1 VGAEELVPS
10 DRAREL
16 VRGAYDMHVHIAPD
30 TVERRIDDVGL
41 ARRCRELGLAG
52 FQLKSHYTS
61 TAERAAVVRG
71 VVPEVGVFGAVTLN
85 RAVGGMNPLAV
96 EIAAR
101 EGARTVW
108 LPTVDS
114 LNEMTGAHELAPGA
128 KPPVWMRLQ
137 RELRQQGVDIEPVR
151 VVDDAGALLPETR
164 AVLESVARH
173 GMVLATGHLSRDEIF
188 AVVDAAVD
196 AGIATIVITHPEF
209 PAQDIGIEDQVE
221 LAAKG
226 ALLERCFTTPHT
238 GKVTWERVFEAIRAT
253 GPENSVLST
262 DLGQVFNPPVED
274 GLPLMA
280 DRLLE
285 AGFDE
290 EEIRTMAVTNTRRLA
305 LQRPEAD
312 GPSQD
317 AGLDAPRR

>member
-1 VGAEELVPS
+1 MAADDLTPT

-41 ARRCRELGLAG
+41 ARRCRKLGLAG

-61 TAERAAVVRG
+61 TAERASVVRG
-71 VVPEVGVFGAVTLN
+71 VVPDVEVFGAVTLN

-137 RELRQQGVDIEPVR
+137 QELRDQGVEIEPVR

-188 AVVDAAVD
+188 AVVDAAVE

-221 LAAKG
+221 LAGKG

-253 GPENSVLST
+253 GPEHSVLST

-305 LQRPEAD
+305 R
-312 GPSQD
+312 G
-317 AGLDAPRR
+317 

>member
-1 VGAEELVPS
+1 MADPDQPS
-10 DRAREL
+10 ARAREL

-30 TVERRIDDVGL
+30 MVERIIDDVAL
-41 ARRCRELGLAG
+41 AERCLELGLAG

-61 TAERAAVVRG
+61 TAERARVVRARRCPG
-71 VVPEVGVFGAVTLN
+71 VEVFGAITLN

-114 LNEMTGAHELAPGA
+114 LNEMTGGHELAPGA
-128 KPPVWMRLQ
+128 KLPVWMRLQ
-137 RELRQQGVDIEPVR
+137 HELREQGVHIEPVR
-151 VVDDAGALLPETR
+151 VLDDGGGLLPETAGGARVDRPSR
-164 AVLESVARH
+164 AGARH
-173 GMVLATGHLSRDEIF
+173 RPPQPRRDLRRRRRRRGEP
-188 AVVDAAVD
+188 
-196 AGIATIVITHPEF
+196 GIATIVVTHPEF
-209 PAQDIGIEDQVE
+209 PAQDIGVDDQRE

-238 GKVTWERVFEAIRAT
+238 GKVTWERVYDAIRAT
-253 GPENSVLST
+253 GPEHSVLST

-274 GLPLMA
+274 GLALMA

-285 AGFDE
+285 ARLRRGGGPHDGGDE
-290 EEIRTMAVTNTRRLA
+290 HA
-305 LQRPEAD
+305 EA
-312 GPSQD
+312 GRS
-317 AGLDAPRR
+317 L

>member
-1 VGAEELVPS
+1 MGAEELVPS

-41 ARRCRELGLAG
+41 ARRCRELWLAG

-137 RELRQQGVDIEPVR
+137 RELREQGVDVEPVR

>member
-1 VGAEELVPS
+1 MADAPTPRG
-10 DRAREL
+10 REL

-30 TVERRIDDVGL
+30 TVERIIDDVSL
-41 ARRCRELGLAG
+41 AERFLELGLAG

-61 TAERAAVVRG
+61 TAERARVVRRAVPG
-71 VVPEVGVFGAVTLN
+71 VEVFGAVTLN

-114 LNEMTGAHELAPGA
+114 QNEMTGGHELAPGA

-137 RELRQQGVDIEPVR
+137 QELRDQGVKIEPIDVL
-151 VVDDAGALLPETR
+151 DDGGALLPETE
-164 AVLESVARH
+164 AVLDSVARH
-173 GMVLATGHLSRDEIF
+173 ELILATGHLSRDEIF

-196 AGIATIVITHPEF
+196 KGVGTIVITHPEF
-209 PAQDIGIEDQVE
+209 PAQDIGIDDQRE

-238 GKVTWERVFEAIRAT
+238 GKVTWDRVFDAIRAT
-253 GPENSVLST
+253 GVEHSVLST

-274 GLPLMA
+274 GLALMA

-290 EEIRTMAVTNTRRLA
+290 EEIHTMAVTNTRRLA
-305 LQRPEAD
+305 LQRPGAD
-312 GPSQD
+312 GSSQD